1 MPKNYFEKD
10 VRVPMRLSNLRK
22 LLIPKPLAKKFSTVT
37 QTLTNLSIYQN
48 FKLS

>member
-10 VRVPMRLSNLRK
+10 VRIPVRLSNLSK
-22 LLIPKPLAKKFSTVT
+22 LQQIPPATKFSTVT